1 MERLTPILFLLLG
14 VLVSCAPD
22 PRSSLDPRFQRAV
35 TALWITHYE
44 EDPVSGRF
52 LRSSAWG
59 EVPEKLVHDG
69 QGGYSMAVPVL
80 VQSESSDGPLP
91 DRFQTVLVRVVRT
104 GDRFALVPNEA
115 LPGESQSWHD
125 AGRRMV
131 WFLGKTWQFQG
142 RY

>member
-1 MERLTPILFLLLG
+1 MERLIPVLG
-14 VLVSCAPD
+14 VLLVALVSCAVD
-22 PRSSLDPRFQRAV
+22 PRAALDPRFQRAV

-44 EDPVSGRF
+44 EDPVTHRF
-52 LRSSAWG
+52 VRSSAWG

-69 QGGYSMAVPVL
+69 QGGYSLAVPLL

-91 DRFQTVLVRVVRT
+91 DRFQTVLVRVVRS
-104 GDRFALVPNEA
+104 GDQFALVPNEA
-115 LPGESQSWHD
+115 LPGDSQSWHD
-125 AGRRMV
+125 AGRRTI